1 MQTKRSFLKDS
12 WLKKGFLRHLPRL
25 CGQSL
30 FFEANVASVGVS
42 DPKKKTFDDLEE

>member
-12 WLKKGFLRHLPRL
+12 RLKKGFLRL

>member
-1 MQTKRSFLKDS
+1 VYHFNANEAFFFERQLAQK
-12 WLKKGFLRHLPRL
+12 L